1 MDKTKERIPL
11 NNRLSITAELFVS
24 LFMAIEEN
32 KSLVKG
38 GEYCAKKICGKDFW
52 STLTIGECKQAGIC
66 ISQLVKY
73 EMLNLIE
80 VKRRHE
86 YPKHYQLK

>member
-38 GEYCAKKICGKDFW
+38 GEYCAKKICGKDF
-52 STLTIGECKQAGIC
+52 SMVNFLFKFAIGITCGSSAVKSL
-66 ISQLVKY
+66 SQIFY
-73 EMLNLIE
+73 
-80 VKRRHE
+80 
-86 YPKHYQLK
+86 